1 MPRKD
6 ATEPAVAGPSQP
18 DASEAR
24 AKAVKARNR
33 LVVLSILLI
42 SAAAATML
50 YIQFDASAFGA
61 MLAGGAAMAFLLLM
75 HEQSLKAAEIDRLKK
90 ELART
95 GALSTSDEAMA
106 PDFTHA
112 GAATK
117 AGAPPKRVAGVS
129 APRRRISGLE
139 PNINPNANADARAD
153 APAPQSDAPSDKP
166 AEAPGE
172 ALRLG
177 AMAPSN
183 AAGEPIRDQWAF
195 RPREPVMAPAP
206 GAATIETDLAL
217 VQRKIKALAD
227 EVNAAEAPR
236 AAPQSSAFEYRPT
249 SAEAALESS
258 IDALKAAG
266 GAMRD
271 RRTPVENVL
280 SASQSPFAGFSIP
293 ATAERIAVSKS
304 TAETTVSAPPA
315 DALVA
320 PQPIDAASYSLR
332 LAAMSEAIAR
342 ERLDVFLEPV
352 VALSTLDIA
361 HYETRIR
368 LQAPDGGY
376 FDDACE
382 DLARAGDEQLTR
394 FDAARLVRAATLAR
408 RLGERGKTGALLA
421 SVAGASLTSEIYLE
435 TLTRVFE
442 ERSAISGQLAL
453 KMSQADVER
462 FSEAE
467 WRSLADMNAFGFR
480 FALDR
485 VRHLDTN
492 FDDLARRGFALVKID
507 AGAML
512 AGAPYRDRIADAAET
527 QRRVADAQMT
537 LIASNIGDEI
547 TRARLSDLGVAL
559 GQGEV
564 FGAARRIAIE
574 VPGGDRSAAA

>member
-1 MPRKD
+1 MPRKV
-6 ATEPAVAGPSQP
+6 ATEPAVAAPPQP
-18 DASEAR
+18 DAADAR
-24 AKAVKARNR
+24 AKAVNARNR
-33 LVVLSILLI
+33 IVFLSILLI

-50 YIQFDASAFGA
+50 YVQFDASAFTA
-61 MLAGGAAMAFLLLM
+61 LLAGASALAFLLLM
-75 HEQSLKAAEIDRLKK
+75 HEQSRKAAEIDRLKK

-95 GALSTSDEAMA
+95 GAPSTTDEATA

-117 AGAPPKRVAGVS
+117 TAAPPKRVAGVS
-129 APRRRISGLE
+129 APRRRISVLE
-139 PNINPNANADARAD
+139 PNTNANANADARED
-153 APAPQSDAPSDKP
+153 APAPQSDAPSDNP
-166 AEAPGE
+166 AEAPGP
-172 ALRLG
+172 G

-183 AAGEPIRDQWAF
+183 VAGEPLRDQWAF

-271 RRTPVENVL
+271 RRSPVENVL

-315 DALVA
+315 DALDA
-320 PQPIDAASYSLR
+320 PKPIDAASYSLR

-342 ERLDVFLEPV
+342 ERIDVFLEPV
-352 VALSTLDIA
+352 IVLSTLDIA

-382 DLARAGDEQLTR
+382 DLARAGHEALTG

-435 TLTRVFE
+435 TLARIFE
-442 ERSAISGQLAL
+442 ERNAISGQLAL

-462 FSEAE
+462 FTDAE
-467 WRSLADMNAFGFR
+467 WQSLGDMNAFGFR

-485 VRHLDTN
+485 VRHLDID
-492 FDDLARRGFALVKID
+492 FDDLARRGFAHVKID
-507 AGAML
+507 AGALL
-512 AGAPYRDRIADAAET
+512 AGAPYRDRLADVAET
-527 QRRVADAQMT
+527 QRRIAEAQMT
-537 LIASNIGDEI
+537 LIASNIGDEG

-574 VPGGDRSAAA
+574 APAGDRSAAA